1 MYKKNCEHHSK
12 CDFLLKECEGL
23 FNKNIPEFI
32 IFETGAI
39 IVFQNL

>member
-1 MYKKNCEHHSK
+1 MYKKNVNIIQN

-23 FNKNIPEFI
+23 FNKNITEFI
-32 IFETGAI
+32 MFETGAI